1 MPRPARAFNRRA
13 SLALSVTAAL
23 GLGLCP
29 LGSATAQAPQPSD
42 SISVPV
48 ANAAPGANAFAGAQ
62 HGWIPAK
69 EFTEA
74 DGLRGDITLQEAARV
89 GKPLQADGSL
99 IDTPAT
105 EQLPALKSDLAF
117 SGEGQKAVWSG
128 RVDPS
133 REVQLLAYNT
143 DTDRYEVLG
152 SSRGEA
158 DRTIRVEG
166 ALKDQHNLDGKAKII
181 VLGTDPFADD
191 LNAPVKNS
199 FEDPS
204 EYDFSLVHLTDTQY
218 LTEGATQK
226 LNAKEREVWADAY
239 IDSYRWVAENK
250 DSKKIKFVAHTG
262 DITENWHEVNLIR
275 SVAEKEFAFAD
286 RAQKVLED
294 TGIPHAV
301 VAGNHDNRSGRDV
314 GSNSLYNETFGP
326 SRYESLDDSA
336 AWKEAGADYH
346 SWKPG
351 DNDNSYTLFSAGG
364 QDFITVNLSYDVT
377 QEEADWAAR
386 VLDQYSTRNAIVLT
400 HAYRKPSDQ
409 PDGRGGDFSHD
420 GQIINDRVLER
431 SPNVALVLSGHE
443 HGVSIGVRKDVG
455 EPGNNVTELLA
466 DYQFY
471 KVSAEELGLD
481 EISWYSPTW
490 RLRFGASFF
499 RLLQFDLDKGEVA
512 IDTYSAHLNNFGA
525 TEYDTK
531 SRYNGHEDDLRL
543 PVQFHGRTT
552 AFSTDA
558 LRVE

>member
-1 MPRPARAFNRRA
+1 M
-13 SLALSVTAAL
+13 SLAAAI
-23 GLGLCP
+23 GVSLCP
-29 LGSATAQAPQPSD
+29 LVPATAGDPLPSAP
-42 SISVPV
+42 V
-48 ANAAPGANAFAGAQ
+48 NAAKTQAAGTV

-69 EFTEA
+69 EFTAE
-74 DGLRGDITLQEAARV
+74 DGLRGDIQVSDAAAV
-89 GKPLQADGSL
+89 KDPLKPGDGAMF
-99 IDTPAT
+99 DTDAS
-105 EQLPALKSDLAF
+105 EQMPALSTELRFDGA
-117 SGEGQKAVWSG
+117 GQKAVWSG

-166 ALKDQHNLDGKAKII
+166 ALKEQHNVDGKAKVI

-191 LNAPVKNS
+191 LRAPVKDS

-204 EYDFSLVHLTDTQY
+204 EYDFSLVHLADTQY
-218 LTEGATQK
+218 LTEGATHK
-226 LNAKEREVWADAY
+226 PNAAEREVWANAY
-239 IDSYRWVAENK
+239 TDTYRWIAENK
-250 DSKKIKFVAHTG
+250 DKRNIQFVACTG
-262 DITENWHEVNLIR
+262 DIIENWHEVNVMR
-275 SVAEKEFAFAD
+275 PTAEKEFAFAD
-286 RAQKVLED
+286 QAQKMLED

-314 GSNSLYNETFGP
+314 GPDSLYNQTFGP
-326 SRYESLDDSA
+326 ERYEKLDDSDS
-336 AWKEAGADYH
+336 WKAAGADYH
-346 SWKPG
+346 AWKPG
-351 DNDNSYTLFSAGG
+351 DNQNSYTLFTAGG

-400 HAYRKPSDQ
+400 HAHRKPSDQ
-409 PDGRGGDFSHD
+409 PDGRGGEFSHD
-420 GQIINDRVLER
+420 GQMINDRILER

-443 HGVSIGVRKDVG
+443 HGVSVGVRKDVG

-481 EISWYSPTW
+481 EISWYSPEW

-512 IDTYSAHLNNFGA
+512 IDTYSAHLDNFGA
-525 TEYDTK
+525 SEYDTK
-531 SRYNGHEDDLRL
+531 KRYDGHEDDLRL

-552 AFSTDA
+552 AFSTEA